1 MPLDHEVAMSDLDRL
16 SFVIQECTY
25 LTSFMR
31 KSTKSYGG
39 LLASVLRSQFLEES
53 PLDEDS
59 EDKFPSFLKSAT
71 KFKDDDHFLSG
82 LVELRSI
89 LSEVQTL
96 DEIDILTLL
105 QPFLLLIR
113 SPEISCKITSLTVN
127 SLSMFLKYGI
137 ISSERKNIHQCM
149 AQIVSALSHCRFEGS
164 DQSQDD
170 VVLVKI
176 IRLLESIALSDL
188 GEYLKDDSMYEIV
201 STCFSVAINNKRGDM
216 LRNAAQISLINLT
229 EKIFSKLKYIKFGS
243 QDEENHNV
251 KSTNFELSSVQN
263 GELPDDTIGGTI
275 PKDLDISS
283 ELHKSTDNDDKTDH
297 KNDDEK
303 NYVQEKS
310 TSIKTDELSDNPS
323 GKKQIDSFTEEADEA
338 DDAEFKM
345 YGLPCMRELLIHTVD
360 IISPQNALK
369 FTEGTKL
376 LSLELLCRIIEVS
389 GSELHRHPSIF
400 HIISDRGCHHLLKI
414 LRTTS
419 SINMLSQTLKAF
431 LDLFFNSPE
440 SLKLQFEAFF
450 QAIADN
456 IVAKW
461 PQMEDDLDKMN
472 STVFEMTKKGKFE
485 VVSLSEKEVTELSK
499 EFDTLKPSV
508 FKELLIET
516 LSVLWCRSQ
525 YLFINLFKVY
535 DCNFERSDICL
546 NLIKILCRLSASD
559 ASLFTTSS
567 VPPICMEGILSFIDS
582 MFERVHDGIK
592 KHIALDQLQCP
603 KLLKQRSKKAD
614 FISCIKVWNK
624 KPKKGLEMLQN
635 KGFISNIHDDDEV
648 AQFLYEKSGRID
660 KKELGELLAKPSN
673 INILKKFID
682 FMDFKNLRP
691 DEALRKLL
699 NNFRL
704 PGEAQEIERIVE
716 CFNDRYIECQDRA
729 EVSAEPSEKTI
740 IEKENVSVKT
750 KDEDDHVEDDSEE
763 QVAPDKDAMF
773 VLSFSIIMLN
783 TDLHN
788 PNVKKPMTLL
798 DYQRNLRGCYN
809 GGNFPSWYT
818 ERIYNSI
825 KEREIIMPEDF
836 KGSNKWF
843 ESKWHALIGEFQSK
857 IDDEDG
863 VKSFVTTNDEDLR
876 SLLQFDARIF
886 QKTARYIISTLINMF
901 DTDTHDGIVIR
912 MMSTVEKCA
921 AIAKFFGFDDIVNS
935 IIDITSHM
943 TTLTGLKKQKVLVSN
958 DEEISSV
965 TLKVKQQDKPIT
977 VSKLSVEFGRDFKAQ
992 VGLITLL
999 HVLKRSDYNVS
1010 PEWKQALEC
1019 LFELFRHSLVNPN
1032 SFPEFQVRLE
1042 LEPLMPPKG
1051 DYVINKDKITNEG
1064 GLLSTF
1070 SSYFKGL
1077 SDDTPEPTEEE
1088 IESTLSTL
1096 ECISSSGLS
1105 NLLRNVSKTESS
1117 NIDAMVELLLD
1128 YLPDEKSSKVDEYI
1142 EQRSLYILET
1152 CVCYLLLSRNQKLIS
1167 MELERCKLL
1176 THAELGFSTKSMV
1189 RIITY
1194 ELLLLHNGNS
1204 EHNAYLSDVLGQ
1216 LMLLIKKN
1224 KERLVQI
1231 GATLLQPLQ
1240 VLLLSSDCWCRDRL
1254 LGNSDYWSIFR
1265 CFASSPKNTARVY
1278 EFIEGIIHEQRDLVQ
1293 YKNYMD
1299 VLGLLDEISAVG
1311 AYGAQWEQE
1320 RDKLISKGVD
1330 VSQKKN
1336 PFEKLV
1342 STSLKSIS
1350 LTGKLGQILKSTEF
1364 QKSMKHAT
1372 PELDKKGHI
1381 ISPWYPLIEAIS
1393 HQCYNPCRELRNHAL
1408 KTLTTILLSNELP
1421 MDELS
1426 SEAVMESGCFRLLEQ
1441 LCEPDVTNTDPN
1453 GMMKTQQNAINLSCK
1468 AILLYKFKNPNHEV
1482 IRLLNITDKLLQKN
1496 SKNRDFKE
1504 ETLEIEK
1511 NALRVKISEYDIKQ
1525 LESSKIS
1532 LDLKRMLLEA
1542 AKGMNEASIEV
1553 ATADNTSNK
1562 SDKAENKNDKLS
1574 KESGETEASSKD
1586 ESEVNNPAQVEDN
1599 VSTEKDAEKK

>member
-25 LTSFMR
+25 LTSYMR

-53 PLDEDS
+53 PLDDES

-89 LSEVQTL
+89 LSEVKTL
-96 DEIDILTLL
+96 DEVDILTLL

-113 SPEISCKITSLTVN
+113 SPEISCKITSLSVN

-137 ISSERKNIHQCM
+137 ISLERNNIHQCM

-188 GEYLKDDSMYEIV
+188 GDYLRDDSMYEIV

-229 EKIFSKLKYIKFGS
+229 EKIFSKLRYIKFGS
-243 QDEENHNV
+243 QDEENHNL
-251 KSTNFELSSVQN
+251 KSTNFELGSSQN
-263 GELPDDTIGGTI
+263 GELPDDTIGGTHSRDSDESSDSHTDDNVNE
-275 PKDLDISS
+275 KVDGEVSENKNSTEKASTKREDIVEDEHPTENLTISK
-283 ELHKSTDNDDKTDH
+283 EKE
-297 KNDDEK
+297 NDDE
-303 NYVQEKS
+303 S
-310 TSIKTDELSDNPS
+310 A
-323 GKKQIDSFTEEADEA
+323 EAD
-338 DDAEFKM
+338 FKM
-345 YGLPCMRELLIHTVD
+345 YGLPCMRELLVHTVD
-360 IISPQNALK
+360 IISPQNELK

-389 GSELHRHPSIF
+389 SLEIHRHPSIF
-400 HIISDRGCHHLLKI
+400 HVISDRGCHHLLKI
-414 LRTTS
+414 IRTTS
-419 SINMLSQTLKAF
+419 SINMLSQSLKAF
-431 LDLFFNSPE
+431 LDLFFNSSE
-440 SLKLQFEAFF
+440 HLKLQFEAFF
-450 QAIADN
+450 QAVADN

-472 STVFEMTKKGKFE
+472 STVFDMNKKGKFE
-485 VVSLSEKEVTELSK
+485 VVSLSEKEVTELGK
-499 EFDTLKPSV
+499 EFHTSKPSV
-508 FKELLIET
+508 FKEILIET

-535 DCNFERSDICL
+535 DCNFERSDVCL

-582 MFERVHDGIK
+582 MFERVHEGMK
-592 KHIALDQLQCP
+592 QHIDMGQLECP
-603 KLLKQRSKKAD
+603 ILLKQRSKKAD

-673 INILKKFID
+673 INVLKKFIN

-716 CFNDRYIECQDRA
+716 CFNDRYIECQDH
-729 EVSAEPSEKTI
+729 
-740 IEKENVSVKT
+740 IEATVDSSDKNNTKKETNSSNSNT
-750 KDEDDHVEDDSEE
+750 KDEHDEESSEE

-788 PNVKKPMTLL
+788 PNVKKPMTLT

-809 GGNFPSWYT
+809 GGDFPSWYT
-818 ERIYNSI
+818 ERIYHSI

-857 IDDEDG
+857 SEEKDLI
-863 VKSFVTTNDEDLR
+863 KSFVTTNGEDLQ
-876 SLLQFDARIF
+876 SLLQFDSRIF
-886 QKTARYIISTLINMF
+886 QKTAKYIISTLVNMF

-921 AIAKFFGFDDIVNS
+921 TIAKFFGFDDIVNS
-935 IIDITSHM
+935 VIDITSHM
-943 TTLTGLKKQKVLVSN
+943 TTLTGLKKQNVLVPT

-965 TLKVKQQDKPIT
+965 KLKVKQQDKPIT
-977 VSKLSVEFGRDFKAQ
+977 VSRLSVTFGRDFKSQ
-992 VGLITLL
+992 VGLITLV
-999 HVLKRSDYNVS
+999 HVLKRSGYKVS
-1010 PEWKQALEC
+1010 PEWKHALQC
-1019 LFELFRHSLVNPN
+1019 LFELFKYDLVNPN
-1032 SFPEFQVRLE
+1032 SFPEFQGRLD
-1042 LEPLMPPKG
+1042 LEPLRAPKP
-1051 DYVINKDKITNEG
+1051 DYVLNENKISNEG

-1088 IESTLSTL
+1088 IECTLSTL
-1096 ECISSSGLS
+1096 ECINSSGLS
-1105 NLLRNVSKTESS
+1105 NLLRNISKTESS

-1152 CVCYLLLSRNQKLIS
+1152 CVCYLLLSQNQKLIS
-1167 MELERCKLL
+1167 VELEKCQLL
-1176 THAELGFSTKSMV
+1176 TRSELGFSTKSLV
-1189 RIITY
+1189 RVMTY
-1194 ELLLLHNGNS
+1194 ELLLLHNGNL
-1204 EHNAYLSDVLGQ
+1204 EHDSYLAGTLEQ
-1216 LMLLIKKN
+1216 LVSLINKN
-1224 KERLVQI
+1224 KERTVQI
-1231 GATLLQPLQ
+1231 GGALLQPLQ
-1240 VLLLSSDCWCRDRL
+1240 VLLLSPDCWCRDRL
-1254 LGNSDYWSIFR
+1254 LHNTNYWFIFR

-1278 EFIEGIIHEQRDLVQ
+1278 DFIEEVILEQHDLIK

-1299 VLGLLDEISAVG
+1299 ILGLLDEISAVG

-1320 RDKLISKGVD
+1320 LDKLISKGVD

-1342 STSLKSIS
+1342 GTSLKSIS
-1350 LTGKLGQILKSTEF
+1350 LTGKLGRILKTDEF
-1364 QKSMKHAT
+1364 QVSMKEVT
-1372 PELDKKGHI
+1372 PELDKRGHTV
-1381 ISPWYPLIEAIS
+1381 SPWYPLIEAIS

-1408 KTLTTILLSNELP
+1408 KTLTSILLSNELP
-1421 MDELS
+1421 MEELS
-1426 SEAVMESGCFRLLEQ
+1426 AEAVMESGCFRLLEQ
-1441 LCEPDVTNTDPN
+1441 LCERNVTNTDPN
-1453 GMMKTQQNAINLSCK
+1453 GMLKTQQNAINLSCK
-1468 AILLYKFKNPNHEV
+1468 AILLYKFRNPNIQV
-1482 IRLLNITDKLLQKN
+1482 IRLLHITDMLLEKN

-1511 NALRVKISEYDIKQ
+1511 NALRVKMPEFDIKQ
-1525 LESSKIS
+1525 LQSSKIS
-1532 LDLKRMLLEA
+1532 HTLKDMISDV
-1542 AKGMNEASIEV
+1542 AKGVTATNGTGTLKSPDRKVNEMPKKPENSDSPVENDNKASKIDE
-1553 ATADNTSNK
+1553 
-1562 SDKAENKNDKLS
+1562 
-1574 KESGETEASSKD
+1574 KESDDVKED
-1586 ESEVNNPAQVEDN
+1586 SEKRQ
-1599 VSTEKDAEKK
+1599 AE